1 MTSFYLSFFFFVIV
15 ELSVKLNLILVYASL
30 KKKICSSLGFLW
42 ICSSNLSR
50 SGQCLSIDGGKTAH
64 ATSAGATELTPPC
77 VSVSRSLSND
87 LAKYVFSCLSLAF

>member
-1 MTSFYLSFFFFVIV
+1 MTSFYLSFFFVIV

-30 KKKICSSLGFLW
+30 KKKKICSSLGFLW

-64 ATSAGATELTPPC
+64 ATSTGATELTPPC

-87 LAKYVFSCLSLAF
+87 LAKYVFSCLNLAF